1 MNKLEVVYNTIFQ
14 YANSHVFERKPR
26 AESFFLLKSVEV
38 LFQLDGICLGPGI
51 WC

>member
-1 MNKLEVVYNTIFQ
+1 MNKLEVVYNAIFQ
-14 YANSHVFERKPR
+14 YRSSHVFEKKTR

-38 LFQLDGICLGPGI
+38 FFQLDGICLRPGI